1 MAHRVQAAAGQ
12 ANVQVPNGQTLS
24 GAGTLRSDGT
34 TRGVGE
40 IADLTAAQFSQIP
53 GSYFPTYLV
62 DLGNQA
68 DGADSVVTQA
78 ADVADPAALTSA
90 QVGAA
95 PTQAQFNALQT
106 DVANLRATVLAL
118 TTNFRGSGRPMA

>member
-12 ANVQVPNGQTLS
+12 SNVQVPNGQSIS
-24 GAGTLRSDGT
+24 GAGTLRNDGT
-34 TRGVGE
+34 TRATGE
-40 IADLTAAQFSQIP
+40 TADLTAKEFSQIP
-53 GSYFPTYLV
+53 ANYFPTYLV
-62 DLGNQA
+62 DLGNLP
-68 DGADSVVTQA
+68 DGADAVVTQA
-78 ADVADPAALTSA
+78 ADVADPAVLTSA